1 MAAQIRAITAS
12 VTEWFEARAPRE
24 KQLLV
29 AGGALAVVAIMYN
42 LSWAPAWNGCIQI
55 KASLP
60 LLEVQLADMQMQVDQ
75 VRRLKGA
82 AALRAPSGIALRD
95 ALAASLVQAGI
106 PEPQVTTLGK
116 GVQVDAKNAPFG
128 VWMTWLDSVRRDD
141 HVRVVNAH
149 VSADAKVGQAT
160 VSATLQPAS
169 EPR

>member
-12 VTEWFEARAPRE
+12 MTEWFEARAPRE
-24 KQLLV
+24 KQLLIV
-29 AGGALAVVAIMYN
+29 GGALAVVAIVYN
-42 LSWAPAWNGCIQI
+42 LLWAPAWDGCIQI

-60 LLEVQLADMQMQVDQ
+60 LLEVQLADIQMQVDQ

-82 AALRAPSGIALRD
+82 AAVRAPSGIALRD

-128 VWMTWLDSVRRDD
+128 AWMTWLDSVRRDD

-149 VSADAKVGQAT
+149 VSADANVGQAT
-160 VSATLQPAS
+160 VSATLQPTS
-169 EPR
+169 EQR